1 MLRKR
6 GKAFTL
12 SRHDMRIVISE
23 FMDELAV
30 DRLRAVFGVEAVLYD
45 AKLVDRPDDMAAA
58 VADCEVLIVRN
69 RTQVRGA
76 LLDACKAA
84 KVIGRLGVGLDN
96 IDVPACEARGIKVI
110 PATGANALAVAEY
123 VIATAM
129 LLRRA
134 SYQSTFDVAAGK
146 WPRNQLSSGRETA
159 GSTLGLVGFG
169 AIGQLTGQLARG
181 LGMTVIAYDP
191 ALSDTHAAWKEM
203 GATRVSLDQLLVQAD
218 VVSLHVPLLDS
229 TKNLFNAERIAKMKP
244 GAVLINTSRG
254 GIVDDAALVAALKSG
269 KLGGAAIDVFTQ
281 EPLPTSEVF
290 AACPNL
296 ILTPHIAGV
305 SFEANVRV
313 SSTIADAVIKALA

>member
-1 MLRKR
+1 
-6 GKAFTL
+6 
-12 SRHDMRIVISE
+12 MRIVISE
-23 FMDELAV
+23 FMDEVAV
-30 DRLRAVFGVEAVLYD
+30 NRLSAAFGKDAVLYD
-45 AKLVDRPDDMAAA
+45 AKLVDRPDDMAVA
-58 VADCEVLIVRN
+58 VAECEVFIVRN

-76 LLDACKAA
+76 LLDACKSA

-96 IDVPACEARGIKVI
+96 IDVTSCEARGMKVI

-123 VIATAM
+123 VIGTAM

-134 SYQSTFDVAAGK
+134 SYQSTYDVAAGK

-169 AIGQLTGQLARG
+169 SIGQLTGQLARG
-181 LGMTVIAYDP
+181 LGMSIIAYDP
-191 ALSDTHAAWKEM
+191 ALPDTHAAWKAL
-203 GATRVSLDQLLVQAD
+203 GATRVSFDELLAQAD

-229 TKNLFNAERIAKMKP
+229 TKNLFDADRIASMKA

-281 EPLPTSEVF
+281 EPLPASTVF
-290 AACPNL
+290 SGCPNL
-296 ILTPHIAGV
+296 ILTPHIAGET
-305 SFEANVRV
+305 FEANVRV
-313 SSTIADAVIKALA
+313 SSMIADAVIKAFA